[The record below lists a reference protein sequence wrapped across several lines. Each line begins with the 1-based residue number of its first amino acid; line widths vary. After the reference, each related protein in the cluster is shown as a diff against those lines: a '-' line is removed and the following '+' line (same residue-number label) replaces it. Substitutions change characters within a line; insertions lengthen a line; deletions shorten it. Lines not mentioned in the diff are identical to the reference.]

1 MDVKQW
7 LIIGCVVMF
16 FSCDQEGAWDCIKT
30 SGNEDSE
37 RRNLSYFNA
46 ISIVDEIEL
55 ELVYDSLQFV
65 TVHGGGNLIGK
76 VRTEVLEGVLE
87 ISNENFCDPVR
98 SLSRVLK
105 VEVHTPT
112 LEHIYSESVRNIY
125 SKDTLRFPHLVL
137 EVFNGVGEFDI
148 LLAGNFSAYVH
159 SGSIDLNLAGRADS
173 LYLYN
178 LGLGF
183 ISAEKVITP
192 YCHVNHQS
200 TGDVKVFSS
209 GYLNLENYGLG
220 DIYYYGTPSTITIKE
235 IEKENVFQA
244 D

>member
-112 LEHIYSESVRNIY
+112 LEHIYSE
-125 SKDTLRFPHLVL
+125 
-137 EVFNGVGEFDI
+137 